1 VSELQR
7 LIRVAARRN
16 SAEEYTVVR
25 FRALRSLVDRFRRK
39 AVEEG
44 VSGNVVLEAF
54 LRGYVESHPAVLA
67 AVDQWTRESYP
78 EQEHA
83 RGPVMNR
90 RDLDEIYAA
99 ANRGMMA
106 EEESDG

>member
-1 VSELQR
+1 M
-7 LIRVAARRN
+7 
-16 SAEEYTVVR
+16 
-25 FRALRSLVDRFRRK
+25 
-39 AVEEG
+39 EEG

-67 AVDQWTRESYP
+67 AVDQWTREAYP

-83 RGPVMNR
+83 RGPAMNR

>member
-1 VSELQR
+1 MSEIQR

-39 AVEEG
+39 AVEDG

-67 AVDQWTRESYP
+67 AIDQWTREAFP
-78 EQEHA
+78 EREA
-83 RGPVMNR
+83 PRGPVMSR
-90 RDLDEIYAA
+90 RDLDEIHAA